1 MASCC
6 GGVVYL
12 GLHSVQ
18 KLLNMLY
25 NEEWTR
31 PPPKY
36 LLSVPKVSEGVG
48 IGMPAGQAVKQTG
61 FLEGVRSLA
70 SQVGLTGRQRQVV
83 EFDEDYVGQQSVPFN
98 TTQQQGVGSA
108 TPSVGIGV
116 IQPPELPEGQGI
128 SCTTPHHITPH
139 HTAPHRTTSHR
150 TAPHHTT
157 SHRTAPHRTT
167 PHHITPHHT
176 APHHITPHHTTPHH
190 TAPHH
195 TALHCTAPHRTTSH
209 HTAPHRTTPHRT
221 TSHHTTPHRT
231 APLCCAMLCVML

>member
-116 IQPPELPEGQGI
+116 IQPPELPEGQGT

-139 HTAPHRTTSHR
+139 HTAPHRTAPHHTAPHRTTSHH
-150 TAPHHTT
+150 TAPHHTTLHHITPQHTAPHRTT

-167 PHHITPHHT
+167 PHHITPHHIT
-176 APHHITPHHTTPHH
+176 PHHTTLHHTTPHHITPHHITPHHTTP
-190 TAPHH
+190 
-195 TALHCTAPHRTTSH
+195 
-209 HTAPHRTTPHRT
+209 
-221 TSHHTTPHRT
+221 
-231 APLCCAMLCVML
+231 LCCAMLCVML